1 MIAFISLSIFIT
13 QKYIFS
19 LDKIRKAEKTRDIV
33 SVPYRYFNA
42 YKYMTVYICVNFKM
56 SLLL

>member
-42 YKYMTVYICVNFKM
+42 YKYMTVYIYV
-56 SLLL
+56 